1 MRDIINTRNINFSY
15 GQRKALDAIDL
26 SLKPG
31 VYGLLGP
38 NGAGKTTLMKILLG
52 FLKPR
57 TGSGKV
63 LDFDIIRE
71 KKNIRRKIGYMPE
84 TECILPGVDGVSF
97 VAYLGQL
104 SGMPS
109 KEAMKRAHD
118 VLFYVGLEDERYR
131 KVDSFSTGMKQ
142 RLKLAQAIVHDPEIL
157 FLDEPTTGMDPA
169 GRKEILK
176 LIKEISDEYGK
187 SIIFSTHL
195 LPDVEITCQQVIMMN
210 KGKILD
216 ISSLEDLKKKE
227 IISYEL
233 KIKGNEEIFLNNLI
247 SDHINYQ
254 LKEKDLYLITLPQKI
269 SSKVIFK
276 IAFNSK
282 TLIKHF
288 KLSEVSLEEK
298 FLSKIEEANGN

>member
-1 MRDIINTRNINFSY
+1 MQNIVKISNITFNY
-15 GQRKALDAIDL
+15 GRQKALDGIDL

-57 TGSGKV
+57 SGSGKV
-63 LDFDIIRE
+63 LGFDVSKE

-84 TECILPGVDGVSF
+84 IECILPGLDGVSF

-104 SGMPS
+104 SGMS
-109 KEAMKRAHD
+109 FKEAMKRAHD

-131 KVDSFSTGMKQ
+131 KVESFSTGMKQ

-169 GRKEILK
+169 GRKDILK
-176 LIKEISDEYGK
+176 LINEISSDPAK
-187 SIIFSTHL
+187 SVIFSTHL
-195 LPDVEITCQQVIMMN
+195 LPDVESTCQQVIMMN

-216 ISSLEDLKKKE
+216 VSSLEDLKKKE
-227 IISYEL
+227 VLSYEI
-233 KIKGNEEIFLNNLI
+233 KIKGNEEDFFNELNRRK
-247 SDHINYQ
+247 INYQ
-254 LKEKDLYLITLPQKI
+254 LKEKDLYIITLGMEETPQA
-269 SSKVIFK
+269 VFQ
-276 IAFNSK
+276 IAYKTK

-288 KLSEVSLEEK
+288 KFSEVSLEEK
-298 FLSKIEEANGN
+298 FLSKIEEADGN

>member
-1 MRDIINTRNINFSY
+1 MRYIINTKNINFSY
-15 GQRKALDAIDL
+15 GQRKALDDIDL

-57 TGSGKV
+57 TGSGRV
-63 LDFDIIRE
+63 LNFDIIRE
-71 KKNIRRKIGYMPE
+71 KKNIRRNIGYMPE

-131 KVDSFSTGMKQ
+131 NVDSFSTGMKQ
-142 RLKLAQAIVHDPEIL
+142 RLKLAQAIVHDPKIL

-176 LIKEISDEYGK
+176 LIKEISAESDT

-195 LPDVEITCQQVIMMN
+195 LPDVETTCQQVIMMN

-233 KIKGNEEIFLNNLI
+233 QIKGNEEKFFRELEIKNI
-247 SDHINYQ
+247 SYQ
-254 LKEKDLYLITLPQKI
+254 LMEKELYLITLPQKI
-269 SSKVIFK
+269 NSKVIFK

-298 FLSKIEEANGN
+298 FLSKIEEADGN